1 MDRFKETTK
10 VKLEDLLKSEKNSI
24 DIRGLNGD
32 ERAVVKELAKELKLF
47 FEVSKNKKVLTVC
60 KDLEKLNEEK
70 VDKQ

>member
-10 VKLEDLLKSEKNSI
+10 IKLEDLLKSEKNSI

>member
-1 MDRFKETTK
+1 MEKFKETTK
-10 VKLEDLLKSEKNSI
+10 VKLQDLLKSEKNSI